1 MTEEATLLA
10 RCIERD
16 QDAWRE
22 FIARY
27 RAIIYSSI
35 LKVLDARHQPA
46 ERADDIFQDV
56 LLKLLADDC
65 RALRRFEGRSR
76 TSTWL
81 ARIAINA
88 AIDAVRRRK
97 AQREMPD
104 RAPDDDERETS
115 AEEVLKRIPV
125 DARILENVESREL
138 AVRLLSCLEEQ
149 DSLILKMYFYTGL
162 KEREI
167 AELLGM
173 PLNSLSSRKA
183 RALEK
188 LRTAASE
195 LLRVSSDGVE
205 SEVEPEAGS
214 DPAGA

>member
-10 RCIERD
+10 RCIARD

-27 RAIIYSSI
+27 RAVMYSSI
-35 LKVLDARHQPA
+35 LKVLDARHQSA
-46 ERADDIFQDV
+46 ERAEDIFQDI
-56 LLKLLADDC
+56 LLKLLTDDC

-88 AIDAVRRRK
+88 AIDAVRRQK

-104 RAPDDDERETS
+104 RTLDDEGESS

-125 DARILENVESREL
+125 DARIPEGVESREL
-138 AVRLLSCLEEQ
+138 ALRLLSHLEER
-149 DSLILKMYFYTGL
+149 DSLILKMYFYGGL

-188 LRTAASE
+188 LRAAASE

-205 SEVEPEAGS
+205 SKGEPEAGS
-214 DPAGA
+214 NPAGA